1 MEDCL
6 LILVP
11 SVVTVF
17 IALYGYTVEL
27 RINQIKD
34 ELVKVKTQHI
44 QEINGLKEDLKSK
57 SMIEE
62 TSAHG
67 KELED
72 IRSILKET
80 DSVRKTEFHEMTKNI
95 TKYFKETDN
104 RYYCGKALG
113 DCSDLPEGYRS
124 GIYKIQPTKSDELDV
139 YCQMVDYGGGW
150 TVIQRRESGD
160 LDFFLEWT
168 KYKEGFGRLDQEFWL
183 GNDNIHTITSQGRYE
198 LMIDLYDFDNYQVF
212 ANYQYFYVGDE
223 SSNYRL
229 NVYGYRGTA
238 GDSLNYHN
246 GMPFSTFDKDNDLS
260 KNNCAKDGVGAW
272 WFNDCYKSHLNGIF
286 LSKIP
291 GTVWK
296 GIHWRDW
303 LGGVYSQELLE

>member
-104 RYYCGKALG
+104 RYYSGK
-113 DCSDLPEGYRS
+113 
-124 GIYKIQPTKSDELDV
+124 
-139 YCQMVDYGGGW
+139 
-150 TVIQRRESGD
+150 
-160 LDFFLEWT
+160 
-168 KYKEGFGRLDQEFWL
+168 
-183 GNDNIHTITSQGRYE
+183 GNKLI
-198 LMIDLYDFDNYQVF
+198 
-212 ANYQYFYVGDE
+212 
-223 SSNYRL
+223 
-229 NVYGYRGTA
+229 
-238 GDSLNYHN
+238 
-246 GMPFSTFDKDNDLS
+246 
-260 KNNCAKDGVGAW
+260 
-272 WFNDCYKSHLNGIF
+272 
-286 LSKIP
+286 
-291 GTVWK
+291 
-296 GIHWRDW
+296 
-303 LGGVYSQELLE
+303 